1 MRRRR
6 RVRGHQPTRH
16 AGPCQQWQV
25 KTSGSMTVCT
35 TSSELPASA
44 DCSLGC
50 MPEPCTP
57 SASMCLKSCVRLGNS
72 CGGASQAWRRHERG
86 VRSGWHAATLGMRYR
101 YSTLRHGTTGRLGA
115 RGCNVGARCGAARA
129 HAGQRHGLRR
139 TRMHI
144 VQVRRGSVVHSLRIC
159 PSERV
164 RGRALMRVQ
173 QLRKRALPRVPR
185 AVRQG
190 VRAWSRCRRGRGGPS
205 PGADVAEM
213 TDWPPHSAAGDYPGV
228 PFAYHFARANAWP
241 DCMGS
246 HCGCGAC
253 A

>member
-72 CGGASQAWRRHERG
+72 CSGASQAWRRHERG
-86 VRSGWHAATLGMRYR
+86 VRSGWHAAATWHAVPVQHVATRYNR
-101 YSTLRHGTTGRLGA
+101 SAWGHEAATWALGA
-115 RGCNVGARCGAARA
+115 VQPERTRASATGFGAPACTSCKCGADQSCTRSESARA
-129 HAGQRHGLRR
+129 
-139 TRMHI
+139 
-144 VQVRRGSVVHSLRIC
+144 S
-159 PSERV
+159 
-164 RGRALMRVQ
+164 
-173 QLRKRALPRVPR
+173 
-185 AVRQG
+185 
-190 VRAWSRCRRGRGGPS
+190 
-205 PGADVAEM
+205 
-213 TDWPPHSAAGDYPGV
+213 
-228 PFAYHFARANAWP
+228 
-241 DCMGS
+241 
-246 HCGCGAC
+246 AC
-253 A
+253 AAAR

>member
-72 CGGASQAWRRHERG
+72 CSGASQAWRRHERG
-86 VRSGWHAATLGMRYR
+86 VRSGWHAATLQRGMRYR
-101 YSTLRHGTTGRLGA
+101 YSTLRHGTTGRLGGTRLQRGRSVRCRPSA
-115 RGCNVGARCGAARA
+115 RGPAPRASAHPHAHRASAARISRALAQNLPERARARPRVDARPAAEEEGAAA
-129 HAGQRHGLRR
+129 CA
-139 TRMHI
+139 
-144 VQVRRGSVVHSLRIC
+144 
-159 PSERV
+159 E
-164 RGRALMRVQ
+164 
-173 QLRKRALPRVPR
+173 
-185 AVRQG
+185 
-190 VRAWSRCRRGRGGPS
+190 GG
-205 PGADVAEM
+205 
-213 TDWPPHSAAGDYPGV
+213 AAGG
-228 PFAYHFARANAWP
+228 
-241 DCMGS
+241 
-246 HCGCGAC
+246 
-253 A
+253 